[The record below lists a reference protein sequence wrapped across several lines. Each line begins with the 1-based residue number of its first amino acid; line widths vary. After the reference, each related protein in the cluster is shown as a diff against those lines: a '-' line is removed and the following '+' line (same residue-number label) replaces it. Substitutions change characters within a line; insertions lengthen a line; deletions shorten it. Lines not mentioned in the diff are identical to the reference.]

1 MPGNDE
7 AGHGF
12 RTTSVEVVHDWTYS
26 VLVRRN
32 VVSPDGEA
40 FARTYVDSPGAVAVV
55 AVTGD
60 DEIVLVRQYRATV
73 DDFVTEI
80 PAGMRDVPGE
90 PGIETARRELAEE
103 AGLEAS
109 TWRPLGS
116 ILSTPGVTNS
126 TVEIHLATGLTPV
139 PVEPHGPEERVMT
152 VFRVPFAEAV
162 RMCMEDE
169 ITDSKSVA
177 GILRAARVLGR

>member
-1 MPGNDE
+1 MSGTDG

-12 RTTSVEVVHDWTYS
+12 RTTSIDIVHDWTYS

-32 VVSPDGEA
+32 VVSPDGET

-55 AVTGD
+55 AVTD
-60 DEIVLVRQYRATV
+60 EDEIVLVRQYRATV
-73 DDFVTEI
+73 DEFVTEI

-90 PGIETARRELAEE
+90 PGLETARRELVEE
-103 AGLEAS
+103 AGFEAS
-109 TWRPLGS
+109 SWSSLGS
-116 ILSTPGVTNS
+116 ILSTPGVSNS
-126 TVEIHLATGLTPV
+126 VVEIYLATGLVPV
-139 PVEPHGPEERVMT
+139 PLAPHGPEERVMT
-152 VFRVPFAEAV
+152 VSRTPFAEAV
-162 RMCMEDE
+162 RMCMDDE